1 MTSFVT
7 DFSSPPGSGRSA
19 EISATCSA
27 LDLLE
32 GGDMATSFSVI
43 TTLPAETR
51 PADQATY
58 TVSAIDPPRSVEVK
72 PEFDS

>member
-1 MTSFVT
+1 MTSLVT
-7 DFSSPPGSGRSA
+7 DFSSPPGSGWSA
-19 EISATCSA
+19 DVSSVGPA

-43 TTLPAETR
+43 TTLSAETR

-58 TVSAIDPPRSVEVK
+58 TVSAIVPVETA
-72 PEFDS
+72 ELTGH